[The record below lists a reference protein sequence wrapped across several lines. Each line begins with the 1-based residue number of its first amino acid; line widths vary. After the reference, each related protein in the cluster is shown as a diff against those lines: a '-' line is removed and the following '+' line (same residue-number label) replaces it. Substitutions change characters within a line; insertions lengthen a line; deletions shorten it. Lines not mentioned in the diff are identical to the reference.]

1 MYMYTCMYTSLSQ
14 NRSFSFNPLKK
25 KKDRFWDRLMYTMY
39 TIHIHIIYDDIHI
52 YKILVSSP
60 LDDLCIDIWMSV
72 MIIYLSQN
80 PDDKEIGY
88 SNVLRPSR
96 SGPQR
101 NVLQCL
107 FIKTQQHQQQE
118 IVLTGFQYSARNTL
132 SLTLPQNM
140 FEGLEFI

>member
-72 MIIYLSQN
+72 MII
-80 PDDKEIGY
+80 
-88 SNVLRPSR
+88 
-96 SGPQR
+96 
-101 NVLQCL
+101 
-107 FIKTQQHQQQE
+107 
-118 IVLTGFQYSARNTL
+118 
-132 SLTLPQNM
+132 
-140 FEGLEFI
+140 